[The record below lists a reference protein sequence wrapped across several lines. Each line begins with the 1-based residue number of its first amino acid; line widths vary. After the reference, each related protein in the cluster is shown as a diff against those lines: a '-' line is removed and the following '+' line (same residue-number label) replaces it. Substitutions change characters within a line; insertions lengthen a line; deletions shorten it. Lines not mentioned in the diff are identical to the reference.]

1 MLSFYFQPVKIFVI
15 YNITIFQK
23 KTKYNQITMGDTSM
37 DSVGDVDFQPSLDM
51 SCMPTVV
58 KNRVKALKKLQFETV
73 KAEELYYKEIHQLDL
88 KYQKMY
94 EEINGKR
101 LQIVR

>member
-1 MLSFYFQPVKIFVI
+1 
-15 YNITIFQK
+15 
-23 KTKYNQITMGDTSM
+23 MGDTSM

-51 SCMPTVV
+51 SCMPKVV

-101 LQIVR
+101 LQIVW